1 MDKLNP
7 KIFISHASED
17 NDFTLTLGKFLR
29 ANGVDAWVDQWEIQ
43 PGDKLVKKIFDEGI
57 GKCEVFIVVL
67 SNASIEKPWVKEE
80 LDTAVVKRIQ
90 DSTKLIPIRLD
101 NCKVPIALKSTKW
114 LELNS
119 DEELNSQFQQILHSI
134 YNQSTKPKIGTIPEP
149 FLSSEKIDEYDIVE
163 SSIIRYVIEIYDE
176 TGNEYIWNNVIQNK
190 TNFSIEE
197 INDAIVILEDD
208 YILKVDIKTGC
219 HPFAFS
225 TVGIT
230 SSGYV
235 DYSPIVT
242 KRNTKKEMAEL
253 LSFIVSTSKEWVT
266 CEEIQ
271 KGIKNSPFPVNKYID
286 YLEYQNYLTVMRY
299 AGTAPFLFGQVKATA
314 HGRKALR

>member
-1 MDKLNP
+1 M
-7 KIFISHASED
+7 
-17 NDFTLTLGKFLR
+17 
-29 ANGVDAWVDQWEIQ
+29 
-43 PGDKLVKKIFDEGI
+43 
-57 GKCEVFIVVL
+57 
-67 SNASIEKPWVKEE
+67 
-80 LDTAVVKRIQ
+80 
-90 DSTKLIPIRLD
+90 
-101 NCKVPIALKSTKW
+101 
-114 LELNS
+114 
-119 DEELNSQFQQILHSI
+119 
-134 YNQSTKPKIGTIPEP
+134 
-149 FLSSEKIDEYDIVE
+149 
-163 SSIIRYVIEIYDE
+163 
-176 TGNEYIWNNVIQNK
+176 
-190 TNFSIEE
+190 
-197 INDAIVILEDD
+197 ILEDD